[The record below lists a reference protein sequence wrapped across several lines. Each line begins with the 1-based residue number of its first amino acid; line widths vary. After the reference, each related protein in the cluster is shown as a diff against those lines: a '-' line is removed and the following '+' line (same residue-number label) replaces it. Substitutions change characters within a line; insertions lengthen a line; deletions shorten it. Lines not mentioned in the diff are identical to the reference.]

1 MTERSVVL
9 IAAAALPALFVLAM
23 NTHAALR
30 LMVNAKLFLDTVER
44 LLNEGNRERAVRLSG
59 ILDAPVVKL
68 TRFALELRLPRFPG
82 ERVAGDYRD
91 AAPSDLATRA
101 QTALEA
107 HARVQ
112 LGRLL
117 PSALAASL
125 ALLSPLVLLDV
136 PDEHVKWVVIA
147 CALGF
152 LSAAASV
159 ARYFRVKRQLAD
171 VVRRLSPWVLAE

>member
-1 MTERSVVL
+1 MTERSAVL
-9 IAAAALPALFVLAM
+9 IAAAALPALVVLAV

-30 LMVNAKLFLDTVER
+30 LMVNAKLFLDVVER
-44 LLNEGNRERAVRLSG
+44 LLNEGNRDRAVRLART
-59 ILDAPVVKL
+59 LDAPVVKL
-68 TRFALELRLPRFPG
+68 VRFALELRLPLFLG
-82 ERVAGDYRD
+82 ERAAGDYRD
-91 AAPSDLATRA
+91 AAPTDLRARA
-101 QTALEA
+101 QAALEA

-136 PDEHVKWVVIA
+136 PDEHVTWVVIA
-147 CALGF
+147 CAVGF
-152 LSAAASV
+152 LSAAVSV

-171 VVRRLSPWVLAE
+171 VVQRLSPWVLPE

>member
-30 LMVNAKLFLDTVER
+30 LMVNAKVFLDVVVR
-44 LLNEGNRERAVRLSG
+44 LLNEGNRERAIRLCG

-68 TRFALELRLPRFPG
+68 TLFALELRLPRFHG
-82 ERVAGDYRD
+82 ERSAGDYRD
-91 AAPSDLATRA
+91 AAPSDLAARA

-107 HARVQ
+107 HARTQ
-112 LGRLL
+112 LRRLR
-117 PSALAASL
+117 PSALAAPL

-136 PDEHVKWVVIA
+136 PAEHVKWVLIA
-147 CALGF
+147 CAVGF
-152 LSAAASV
+152 ASAVASV
-159 ARYFRVKRQLAD
+159 ARYVRVERQLAD
-171 VVRRLSPWVLAE
+171 VVQRLTPFVLPE